1 MPSAAAVLQGDAI
14 PFSRGKDIVD
24 AAARLRCEDA
34 HAGGDCIDGGSG
46 RIRRRCRAIGR
57 KGVIVVNQPAGGI
70 FQAIARR
77 PAYFAG
83 GAVGSGTV
91 IVSASRRGGKGI
103 IFCQNP
109 ARTRTVKMQRD
120 RFVGG
125 FAAGGKV
132 GNGEL
137 LGTGIGTQRDPLL
150 EGDVAFRSG
159 DGDVGGVVSQRPVQL
174 VIECVSAILDSP
186 VADI

>member
-14 PFSRGKDIVD
+14 PFPRGKDIVD

-34 HAGGDCIDGGSG
+34 HTGSDFIDGVSG
-46 RIRRRCRAIGR
+46 HIRRRCRAIGR
-57 KGVIVVNQPAGGI
+57 KGVIFVNQPTGGI

-77 PAYFAG
+77 PTYFTG
-83 GAVGSGTV
+83 GAVGNGTV
-91 IVSASRRGGKGI
+91 IVSASRPGGKGI

-120 RFVGG
+120 RFIGG

-150 EGDVAFRSG
+150 EGDAAFRGG
-159 DGDVGGVVSQRPVQL
+159 DGDVGSAVSQGTIQL
-174 VIECVSAILDSP
+174 VIECVSVVIDSP